1 VVVVGFVAAVFALQ
15 AVVAQRAQ
23 LAFPLLPASELER
36 AVPQAA
42 QPVEQ
47 DARLVPG
54 AALVVHSAAS
64 PADLRDGPQDD
75 CLAVR
80 LAVDH
85 WQPAAA
91 NSVAHC

>member
-1 VVVVGFVAAVFALQ
+1 VVVVGFVAAVFVPQ
-15 AVVAQRAQ
+15 AAVARRAQ
-23 LAFPLLPASELER
+23 LAFPPASELER

-42 QPVEQ
+42 PPVEQ

-64 PADLRDGPQDD
+64 PADPQVGPQDD
-75 CLAVR
+75 CLALR
-80 LAVDH
+80 LEVDH

>member
-1 VVVVGFVAAVFALQ
+1 VVVVGFVAAVFVLQ
-15 AVVAQRAQ
+15 AAVAQRAQ
-23 LAFPLLPASELER
+23 LAFPLASELER

-42 QPVEQ
+42 RRVEQ

>member
-1 VVVVGFVAAVFALQ
+1 VVVVGFVAAVLVLEA
-15 AVVAQRAQ
+15 AVAQRAQ
-23 LAFPLLPASELER
+23 LASPPASELER

>member
-1 VVVVGFVAAVFALQ
+1 MVVVGFVAAVFVLQ
-15 AVVAQRAQ
+15 AAVAQRAQ
-23 LAFPLLPASELER
+23 LAFPPASEPER
-36 AVPQAA
+36 AVPEAV

-47 DARLVPG
+47 DARPVPG
-54 AALVVHSAAS
+54 AALVVHSAES
-64 PADLRDGPQDD
+64 PADLQDGPQND

>member
-1 VVVVGFVAAVFALQ
+1 MVVVGFVAAVFVLQ
-15 AVVAQRAQ
+15 AVAQRAQ
-23 LAFPLLPASELER
+23 LAFPPASELER
-36 AVPQAA
+36 AGPQAV

-54 AALVVHSAAS
+54 VAPVVHSAAS

>member
-1 VVVVGFVAAVFALQ
+1 MVAVRFFAAVFVLQ
-15 AVVAQRAQ
+15 AAVAQRAQ
-23 LAFPLLPASELER
+23 LASPPASELER
-36 AVPQAA
+36 AEPQAA
-42 QPVEQ
+42 QPVEP

-54 AALVVHSAAS
+54 AVLVVHSAAS